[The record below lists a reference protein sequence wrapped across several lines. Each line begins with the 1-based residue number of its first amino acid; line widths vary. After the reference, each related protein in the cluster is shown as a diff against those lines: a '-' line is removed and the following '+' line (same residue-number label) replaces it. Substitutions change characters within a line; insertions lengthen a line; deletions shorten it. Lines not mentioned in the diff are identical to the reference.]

1 MGGSS
6 APRQPAASVP
16 GPAGDV
22 PALVRAAR
30 EGSEAAFARLVQ
42 HFEGRMFS
50 FLLRWVG
57 NAHDAEDLAQETF
70 VQAYVGLQRYDP
82 RWSFSTWLYTIARR
96 QAIRHW
102 RTAKKWETLPDEPD
116 WEATEADPANGAA
129 ERDEQGRLWSLA
141 RRLPETQFTVLW
153 LHYAEDFTVEEIAR
167 VLGTNR
173 IHVRVNL
180 FRARRA
186 LARQLTQTAPET
198 VRQAGPPLQPSRTP

>member
-1 MGGSS
+1 MGGSPASPRPATS
-6 APRQPAASVP
+6 AP
-16 GPAGDV
+16 GLAGDV

-30 EGSEAAFARLVQ
+30 EGSEAAFVQLVR
-42 HFEGRMFS
+42 HYESRMFN
-50 FLLRWVG
+50 FLLQWVG

-70 VQAYVGLQRYDP
+70 VQAYAGLARYDA

-96 QAIRHW
+96 RAIHHW
-102 RTAKKWETLPDEPD
+102 RTAKKWEALPDEPD
-116 WEATEADPANGAA
+116 WEATEADPAVGAA
-129 ERDEQGRLWSLA
+129 ERDERSQLWSLA

-167 VLGTNR
+167 ILGTNR

-186 LARQLTQTAPET
+186 LARQLTKSAPET
-198 VRQAGPPLQPSRTP
+198 VREAGPPLQPSRTP